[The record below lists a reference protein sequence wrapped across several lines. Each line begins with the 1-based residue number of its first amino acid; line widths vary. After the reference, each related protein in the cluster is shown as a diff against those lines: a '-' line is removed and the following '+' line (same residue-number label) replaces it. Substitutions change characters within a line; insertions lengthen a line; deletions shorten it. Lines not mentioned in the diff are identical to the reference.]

1 MFCSLDPR
9 TDALP
14 YWLLAKMR
22 ANRLGLSLPDS
33 HGQIWTQLVLATQQ
47 DCSLLSGKKVNDED
61 RVLDI
66 LQLRDMP
73 RFPISRLLTLW
84 DNDRWRP
91 MITRWCETA
100 VGRDL
105 FNISTWEWMAS
116 CRIDNVGILPFCS
129 LLIYNGGLGSF
140 VDLFFV

>member
-1 MFCSLDPR
+1 M
-9 TDALP
+9 P
-14 YWLLAKMR
+14 YWLLARLR
-22 ANRLGLSLPDS
+22 ANRIGLSLPDS

-47 DCSLLSGKKVNDED
+47 DRDLLSGKKVNDED
-61 RVLDI
+61 IVLDI
-66 LQLRDMP
+66 LQLRDIP

-116 CRIDNVGILPFCS
+116 CRIDNVGSQSFSRTRLQRQHLCPIVGIVS
-129 LLIYNGGLGSF
+129 L
-140 VDLFFV
+140 